1 MRKNSGESS
10 EEELIGMGLLFKV
23 AANLVDE
30 GKGSR
35 GWTFWREERLVSE
48 EIVKLALQRG
58 RSYIRRSL
66 HESKIILIL
75 G

>member
-30 GKGSR
+30 GKGSSGR
-35 GWTFWREERLVSE
+35 TFWREE
-48 EIVKLALQRG
+48 
-58 RSYIRRSL
+58 
-66 HESKIILIL
+66 
-75 G
+75 